1 MVRDVAPAP
10 CEAINSQPAMQP
22 YPKGTIAGVHHSL
35 RRRPQRLMTSLSTTS
50 RQQRPASNGWLRSP
64 LANQIK
70 APVVCVGLT
79 LAMWQL
85 LAQFNSDGFPGP
97 INVIQ
102 QTWTPYITQPF
113 FDDGGTSKGLGL
125 QLLIS
130 LQRVAVGYCLA
141 AVVGIA
147 AGMAIGLNRFLRRGF
162 DPLIQVLR
170 TVPPLAWLPIS
181 LLLFQQADTAAI
193 FVIFITAVWPIII
206 NTAVGINEIP
216 EDYTNVARVLR
227 LRKRNYLVD
236 ILMPATA
243 PYVFTGLRIAIGL
256 AWLAIVAAEMLKA
269 DGGIGFFIW
278 DAYNAG
284 GDSSTSQIILAI
296 VVIGLVGLGLDRLVG
311 AMGQLVAKGGR

>member
-1 MVRDVAPAP
+1 MTTLSAPAQ
-10 CEAINSQPAMQP
+10 SQ
-22 YPKGTIAGVHHSL
+22 
-35 RRRPQRLMTSLSTTS
+35 RRPEKH
-50 RQQRPASNGWLRSP
+50 WLRSP

-70 APVVCVGLT
+70 APVVCIGLT
-79 LAMWQL
+79 LLLWQV
-85 LAQFNSDGFPGP
+85 LAQFNRAGFPGP
-97 INVIQ
+97 IDVIV
-102 QTWTPYITQPF
+102 QTWNPYISRPF

-130 LQRVAVGYCLA
+130 LQRVAVGYSLA

-162 DPLIQVLR
+162 DPMIQVLR

-181 LLLFQQADTAAI
+181 LLLFEQADTAAI
-193 FVIFITAVWPIII
+193 FVIFITAIWPIVI

-216 EDYTNVARVLR
+216 QDYNNVARVLR
-227 LRKRNYLVD
+227 LNKRTYLKD

-243 PYVFTGLRIAIGL
+243 PYLFTGLRIAIGL

-284 GDSSTSQIILAI
+284 GDTCTSQIILAI
-296 VVIGLVGLGLDRLVG
+296 VVIGLVGLALDRLVASIG
-311 AMGQLVAKGGR
+311 NLVAKGGK